1 MASSPIGR
9 LPFGKGRLARRL
21 AIAVLLFSAS
31 VVLLF
36 PAIASACPICAGR
49 ADAGPMRGVF
59 LAMFIFF
66 PFALVY
72 GVIRYMRAQAR
83 EAQDTSHNP

>member
-21 AIAVLLFSAS
+21 ATAVLLFSAS
-31 VVLLF
+31 VLF

-59 LAMFIFF
+59 LALFIFF